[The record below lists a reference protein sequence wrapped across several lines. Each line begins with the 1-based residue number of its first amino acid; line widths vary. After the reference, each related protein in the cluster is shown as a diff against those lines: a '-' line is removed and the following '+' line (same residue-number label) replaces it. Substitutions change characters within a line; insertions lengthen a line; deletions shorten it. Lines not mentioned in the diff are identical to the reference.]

1 MVENRTMSNYTII
14 TTTTLHWPFSLT
26 ESRNDDLTKDEI
38 INALSMTLSNMIENQ
53 QAPSDKENEQ
63 VCRLIF
69 DTLN

>member
-1 MVENRTMSNYTII
+1 M
-14 TTTTLHWPFSLT
+14 LT

-69 DTLN
+69 DTINYLGWKYYSCLKKSYHDDK